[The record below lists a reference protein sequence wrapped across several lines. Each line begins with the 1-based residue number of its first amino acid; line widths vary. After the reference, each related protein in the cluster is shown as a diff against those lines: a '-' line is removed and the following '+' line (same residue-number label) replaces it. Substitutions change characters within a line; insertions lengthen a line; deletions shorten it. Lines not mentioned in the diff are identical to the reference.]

1 MVSTAGEAAEACSQ
15 GRRARGKNTGGGD
28 RARWVTGGTI
38 CRRWGLGDMKG
49 GGGVKEPP
57 FILLICLRD
66 QFR

>member
-1 MVSTAGEAAEACSQ
+1 MRRQRHVVKGGGHG
-15 GRRARGKNTGGGD
+15 GRTLGGGD